1 MSLEATRSRY
11 DCLRVPQNGAEHGRS
26 VFQCGCQ
33 LVFQTHISRVRLH
46 LSQKGTDMVGL
57 WVLACLRSSWAWE
70 PGWQRQAGGPGAC
83 LPAASCPRALPAS
96 LLHCT
101 SPLHASCQGSI
112 HTHTGGETLLLS
124 DYLRTYFEDLFT
136 QTSNHRPSMSA
147 VPQWLLLR
155 FFTFLVI
162 KLSTYQLSDS
172 ILKGGKYSF
181 EINTL
186 AKEIEL
192 PKCRSHPVSAGGGVG
207 PLAVTRN
214 WTGSSPVGATV
225 RAGKGFRVPAPTH
238 QHVLAHLP
246 CTRHAPACTRRRGR
260 RKRGGTGLVDDL
272 DGSWDP

>member
-1 MSLEATRSRY
+1 MHLWPKACGWCCLAFIKNLFLTGRGGWLSLEATRSRY

-46 LSQKGTDMVGL
+46 VSQKGTDMVGL

-112 HTHTGGETLLLS
+112 HTHTGGQTLLS

-136 QTSNHRPSMSA
+136 QTFNHRPSMSA

-162 KLSTYQLSDS
+162 KLSTS
-172 ILKGGKYSF
+172 I
-181 EINTL
+181 
-186 AKEIEL
+186 
-192 PKCRSHPVSAGGGVG
+192 
-207 PLAVTRN
+207 
-214 WTGSSPVGATV
+214 V
-225 RAGKGFRVPAPTH
+225 RFNSK
-238 QHVLAHLP
+238 
-246 CTRHAPACTRRRGR
+246 R
-260 RKRGGTGLVDDL
+260 RKILL
-272 DGSWDP
+272 WDKYPCKRNRTT